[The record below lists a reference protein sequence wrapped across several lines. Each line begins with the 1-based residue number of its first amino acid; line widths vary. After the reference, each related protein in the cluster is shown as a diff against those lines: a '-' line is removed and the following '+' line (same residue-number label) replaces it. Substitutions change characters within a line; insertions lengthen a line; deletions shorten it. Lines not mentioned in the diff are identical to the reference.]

1 MRALL
6 ALLLLAG
13 CAGAAPSCPAGL
25 TPAVGLTAMFGLNQG
40 GQRIAEPAWAS
51 FEAREL
57 TARFPAGYSLSE
69 ATGSW
74 RNAEGR
80 IGREPSRFFFVLAP
94 AAEATAARAKL
105 DAARAAYRREFAQ
118 ESVGLRVQPACVA
131 GLI

>member
-25 TPAVGLTAMFGLNQG
+25 TPSVGLTAMFGLNQG
-40 GQRIAEPAWAS
+40 GQRIPEAAWAA
-51 FEAREL
+51 FETREL

-74 RNAEGR
+74 RNAQGR
-80 IGREPSRFFFVLAP
+80 ISREPSRFFFVLAP
-94 AAEATAARAKL
+94 AAQATQTRAAL
-105 DAARAAYRREFAQ
+105 DAAREAYKREFAQ
-118 ESVGLRVQPACVA
+118 ESVGLMVQPTCTA
-131 GLI
+131 GLF